1 MGEPPAID
9 IAPTPA
15 LWGGA
20 EPEAYPDPELH
31 LKMLKAFHRCVL
43 GRRTAYVFPRLHEDL
58 QGYYSEHP
66 LLLPESLHK
75 KALRYPFDA
84 DAPVDPDE
92 PPWCEVFAV
101 PSPFARKPSWGRLSS
116 LAQLLDFNGL
126 GYDIQVPVNPL
137 TCKIVGQKTV
147 SFCMNILAE
156 SDTGNVEDQL
166 LALKPF
172 RNEIVS
178 ILTSGRRSIHAI
190 FRLERTID
198 NPHRLNWKLARM
210 AQERHKLGKPIREF
224 VEATNLLK
232 ERLNKV
238 GFWPDTLAMPNH
250 CVFTRLPGFR
260 HGKTGKISQLVY
272 LNPNVSQW
280 ISSSKVYVSKELKSL
295 WGEGRKASVSMADSS
310 VSISK
315 TDPTDDDSI
324 NDSEKR
330 IGVGDGG
337 GGIPQDAEAFPKA
350 DTKSVKE
357 CAPPVPVNV
366 YKNRSKASPP
376 SSSSSEESRNFL
388 VDWATYR
395 ILKEQG
401 IPKRHKRRRLHMP
414 MFTMATVFGWDEDKL
429 ADEWREI
436 VEINPR
442 CIGCGSDEAVRD
454 ILAAWAS
461 RSHHEAIRLP
471 DLTELPDL
479 DERKACALLEALK
492 KAGCPKPRIATR
504 IVSEMLI
511 PMGRK
516 LPAQSKDGSLGLK
529 SEEMLVKFGSGYR
542 VAREGLVA
550 AGLLEVTER
559 SYRPGRQTMKY
570 RVNWPRLL
578 ILCGYEAGEL
588 KWP

>member
-1 MGEPPAID
+1 MAETAVIGVDPPS
-9 IAPTPA
+9 P
-15 LWGGA
+15 LWGGS
-20 EPEAYPDPELH
+20 EPEAYPRPETH

-43 GRRTAYVFPRLHEDL
+43 GSRTAYVFPRLHDEL
-58 QGYYSEHP
+58 QLYYSEHP
-66 LLLPESLHK
+66 RLLPESLHG
-75 KALRYPFDA
+75 KALRDAFDA
-84 DAPVDPDE
+84 EAPTDPDD
-92 PPWCEVFAV
+92 PAWCYAYPV

-147 SFCMNILAE
+147 SFCLNILAE
-156 SDTGNVEDQL
+156 SDGWDIEGQL

-172 RNEIVS
+172 RNETVS
-178 ILTSGRRSIHAI
+178 ILTSGRRSVHAV
-190 FRLERTID
+190 FRLEKWIS
-198 NPHRLNWKLARM
+198 NPHRLGWKLARK
-210 AQERHKLGKPIREF
+210 AQERYRLGKPIREF
-224 VEATNLLK
+224 VEAVNFLK
-232 ERLNKV
+232 ARLKKA
-238 GFWPDTLAMPNH
+238 GFWPDADAMVNH

-260 HGKTGKISQLVY
+260 HGMTGRISELVY
-272 LNPNVSQW
+272 LNPNLSQW
-280 ISSSKVYVSKELKSL
+280 ISSSKGYVSKELKSL
-295 WGEGRKASVSMADSS
+295 WDEGRKASVSMADSS

-324 NDSEKR
+324 NDSEKM

-337 GGIPQDAEAFPKA
+337 RGIPQDAKAFPKA

-376 SSSSSEESRNFL
+376 SSSSSEGNHNFL
-388 VDWATYR
+388 DDWATYR
-395 ILKEQG
+395 SLKEQG

-471 DLTELPDL
+471 DLAELPDL
-479 DERKACALLEALK
+479 DERKSRALLGALK

-550 AGLLEVTER
+550 AGLLEVADR
-559 SYRPGRQTMKY
+559 SYCRGRQTMKY
-570 RVNWPRLL
+570 RINWPRLL
-578 ILCGYEAGEL
+578 IRCGYEAGEL
-588 KWP
+588 RWP